1 MSTIITC
8 PNCTYQFEP
17 SAAMEQAIGDKYK
30 AEFNQKWLTLKK
42 KQDEEIRLRE
52 EALVKQREQVENAR
66 RQQEEEV
73 HKKLQDA
80 LQAREQQLQAELS
93 EKITANYETKLRFLE
108 DQKNSQEQ
116 QLKDARDR
124 EMELLKKEAEMKQKA
139 GEMELE
145 KQRWMRTES
154 ERIKQ
159 EQLQQNE
166 AREKEILLAF
176 QLKQKEWEVKFE
188 QQQQAL
194 EEARQKAQQGSMQ
207 LQGEVQELIIE
218 DMLRLSFPID
228 VIREIK
234 KGAFGADC
242 HVTIRNSFGQE
253 CGSILLESKR
263 AKEFSQEWV
272 NKLKN
277 DMVAK
282 NADIAVIVTQSM
294 PKDMDGFGLRDGVY
308 VCTLA
313 ELKHLVGVLRQGI
326 LKVYETRKSQENKGD
341 KMVMLYD
348 YLTSSEFMGQWNA
361 MRESFQA
368 FRTTLQKERDDFEKA
383 WKKKQ
388 KLLDVIIAN
397 SLQIS
402 GSVEGISGMESMNW
416 TSLPEDNNNELLD

>member
-1 MSTIITC
+1 
-8 PNCTYQFEP
+8 
-17 SAAMEQAIGDKYK
+17 MEQAIGDKYK
-30 AEFNQKWLTLKK
+30 AEFNQKWLSLKK
-42 KQDEEIRLRE
+42 KQDEEIRQRE
-52 EALVKQREQVENAR
+52 EVVIKQKEQLEEAR
-66 RQQEEEV
+66 RQQDEEI
-73 HKKLQDA
+73 KKRLSTAMQ
-80 LQAREQQLQAELS
+80 QREQQLQEELS
-93 EKITANYETKLRFLE
+93 VKIAGDFETKLRFLE
-108 DQKNSQEQ
+108 DTKNNQEKKLKEA
-116 QLKDARDR
+116 QLR
-124 EMELLKKEAEMKQKA
+124 EMDLLKKEAAMK
-139 GEMELE
+139 EREDELELE
-145 KQRWMRTES
+145 KQRWMRAES

-159 EQLQQNE
+159 DQQRQNE
-166 AREKEILLAF
+166 AREKEMLLEF
-176 QLKQKEWEVKFE
+176 QLKQKEWEVKFD

-218 DMLRLSFPID
+218 ELLRQSFPID
-228 VIREIK
+228 VVREIK

-242 HVTIRNSFGQE
+242 HITIRNSFGQE

-277 DMVAK
+277 DMATK
-282 NADIAVIVTQSM
+282 NADIAVLVTQVM
-294 PKDMDGFGLRDGVY
+294 PKDMDGFGQKDGVY
-308 VCTLA
+308 VCTMP
-313 ELKHLVGVLRQGI
+313 ELKYLMGVLRQGV
-326 LKVYETRKSQENKGD
+326 LKVYEARKSQENKGD

-348 YLTSSEFMGQWNA
+348 YLTSTEFMGQWNA
-361 MRESFQA
+361 MRESFQS

-416 TSLPEDNNNELLD
+416 TSLPEEERKDLLD

>member
-30 AEFNQKWLTLKK
+30 AEFNQKWLSLKK
-42 KQDEEIRLRE
+42 KQDEEIRQRE
-52 EALVKQREQVENAR
+52 ELLVKQREQVELAGK
-66 RQQEEEV
+66 QQEEEIK
-73 HKKLQDA
+73 KKLATAIQ
-80 LQAREQQLQAELS
+80 QREQQLKEELS
-93 EKITANYETKLRFLE
+93 VKIAGDFETKLRFLE
-108 DQKNSQEQ
+108 DTKNSQEKKLKEAQ
-116 QLKDARDR
+116 QR
-124 EMELLKKEAEMKQKA
+124 EMEMLKKEAAMK
-139 GEMELE
+139 EREEELELE
-145 KQRWMRTES
+145 KQRWMRAES

-159 EQLQQNE
+159 DQQRQNE
-166 AREKEILLAF
+166 AREKEMILEF

-188 QQQQAL
+188 QQQTAL

-218 DMLRLSFPID
+218 ELLRQSYPID

-242 HVTIRNSFGQE
+242 HITIRNAFGQE

-263 AKEFSQEWV
+263 AKEFSQEWL

-277 DMVAK
+277 DMATK
-282 NADIAVIVTQSM
+282 NADLAILVTQVM
-294 PKDMDGFGLRDGVY
+294 PKDMDGFGQKDGIY
-308 VCTLA
+308 ICTMP
-313 ELKHLVGVLRQGI
+313 ELKHLIGVLRQGI
-326 LKVYETRKSQENKGD
+326 LKVYEARKSQENKGD

-348 YLTSSEFMGQWNA
+348 YLTSTEFMGQWNA
-361 MRESFQA
+361 MRESFQS
-368 FRTTLQKERDDFEKA
+368 FRNTLQKERDDFEKA

-416 TSLPEDNNNELLD
+416 TALPGDDNKELLD